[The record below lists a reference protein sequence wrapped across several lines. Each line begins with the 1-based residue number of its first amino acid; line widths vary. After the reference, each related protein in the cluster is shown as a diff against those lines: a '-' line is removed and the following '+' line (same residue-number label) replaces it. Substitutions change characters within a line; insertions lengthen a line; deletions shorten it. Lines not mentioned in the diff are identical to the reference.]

1 MGRAERAR
9 PTVGSAEC
17 KKTMATPCRRAGI
30 VRVCILVL
38 LAACDI
44 ESAEP
49 MQPKSIAEVL
59 DDHVDILMSVPGV
72 SGVGIGECS
81 GTPCIKIFVVERTP
95 TVIGSIP
102 ARLDGYEVAIEETG
116 EFRAPRPLE

>member
-1 MGRAERAR
+1 
-9 PTVGSAEC
+9 
-17 KKTMATPCRRAGI
+17 
-30 VRVCILVL
+30 
-38 LAACDI
+38 
-44 ESAEP
+44 

-59 DDHVDILMSVPGV
+59 DDHVDVLMSVPGV

-95 TVIGSIP
+95 SVIGRIP